1 MGPVLVVV
9 FAPECELLPRVS
21 KAEEHLHVQALVAQ
35 LPVERFDVA
44 VFDWPSWP
52 DEVQMHT
59 IRVGP
64 ESIARLADSVP
75 MSTVIESDLFRR
87 SASRVQVTQLCR
99 HADINT
105 RA

>member
-75 MSTVIESDLFRR
+75 MSTVIESDLFAAQRAACR
-87 SASRVQVTQLCR
+87 SPNCVGMQR
-99 HADINT
+99 
-105 RA
+105 